1 MRYFY
6 YLDIYA
12 EKPGSAS
19 ETIFEDWS
27 IKSTEA
33 EDFTNEEPKMFKT
46 LNLTKMIE
54 ILNNVANETFEKTL
68 IASIGIDFNLTK

>member
-19 ETIFEDWS
+19 EEIFKEWS
-27 IKSTEA
+27 IGTSEA

-46 LNLTKMIE
+46 LNLVKIIK
-54 ILNNVANETFEKTL
+54 ILNSVASDTFEKTL